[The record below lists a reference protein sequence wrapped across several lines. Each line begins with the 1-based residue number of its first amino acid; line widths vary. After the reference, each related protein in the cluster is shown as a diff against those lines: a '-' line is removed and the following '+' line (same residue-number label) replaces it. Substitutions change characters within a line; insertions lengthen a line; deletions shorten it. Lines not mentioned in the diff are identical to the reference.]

1 MIQTVLGFGVAL
13 LLNGHGRIRQI
24 ARTWTI
30 VPWIIPTIVVS
41 IMWQWIFNS
50 SYGILNELLQKIG
63 VISEGINFFNG
74 QVAMWTLIVINV
86 WHWFPFTTI
95 IILSGLATIS
105 ETLYESAEM
114 DGASR
119 WQRFRY
125 ITMPGLSKITFALAV
140 IGTLWCF
147 NVFDIIYLT
156 TEGGPLNLTTTVPVY
171 IYREAFKNYEIG
183 RSSAVSVITAVML
196 FVLALVLAK
205 ISKPA
210 EDE

>member
-1 MIQTVLGFGVAL
+1 M
-13 LLNGHGRIRQI
+13 
-24 ARTWTI
+24 
-30 VPWIIPTIVVS
+30 
-41 IMWQWIFNS
+41 
-50 SYGILNELLQKIG
+50 
-63 VISEGINFFNG
+63 
-74 QVAMWTLIVINV
+74 
-86 WHWFPFTTI
+86 
-95 IILSGLATIS
+95 
-105 ETLYESAEM
+105 
-114 DGASR
+114 
-119 WQRFRY
+119 
-125 ITMPGLSKITFALAV
+125 